1 MTDKKVITRL
11 EKLEQALFGGKLE
24 DKFFEEGATAKTLF
38 EDTLERTIFMMLLEL
53 ALEGKIGATSALLA
67 EQTKKTKNTVNVRLE
82 RLYYKRLIQ
91 KQEIGNAMLYYVPL
105 HELLLGAIIK
115 ELVALRIAQGDLP
128 VETSVEELEKTIL
141 AKYLTDI
148 QVVLGRSQ
156 EYFASL
162 TKKTDY
168 TKLNLKD
175 ELLQ

>member
-1 MTDKKVITRL
+1 MTDKKILRRL
-11 EKLEQALFGGKLE
+11 DKLEQALFGGKVE
-24 DKFFEEGATAKTLF
+24 DQFFEEGDTTQTLF
-38 EDTLERTIFMMLLEL
+38 GDTLERTIFMMLLEL

-105 HELLLGAIIK
+105 QELLLGAITK

-128 VETSVEELEKTIL
+128 AEASVEELEKTIL
-141 AKYLTDI
+141 AKYLTDV
-148 QVVLGRSQ
+148 QVVFGRSQ
-156 EYFASL
+156 AYFVSL
-162 TKKTDY
+162 TTKTDY
-168 TKLNLKD
+168 TQLNLKD